1 MPENTTMQGKTVLI
15 TGAGS
20 GIGRETARGLAL
32 AGASIVMTCTSR
44 EKTGPVCDALKKET
58 GNSAIDLMH
67 LDLASPESIRE
78 FAAEFSRRYTHLHVL
93 INNAG
98 IFSLKRQET
107 PQGFERTVAV
117 NYLGPFLLT
126 RLLLPVITQTAGSR
140 IINVASDAYTQGRI
154 DPDDFHLQKNYSGIK
169 AYGASKFA
177 LILFTLE
184 LADRL
189 RHTGVTVNVL
199 HPGTVA
205 TGIWQLWPG
214 TWYQG
219 LIDRVMG
226 MFSSTTG
233 EAARTSI
240 CLAASAAVQ
249 GITGAYFAKEKQ
261 KDLAPKCMDAD
272 LQKRLWQL
280 SEKLTGLNKGSF
292 NDVHPAG
299 IAL

>member
-1 MPENTTMQGKTVLI
+1 MQGKTVLI
-15 TGAGS
+15 TGGGS
-20 GIGRETARGLAL
+20 GIGKETALGLAR
-32 AGASIVMTCTSR
+32 AGASIVMTGTSIA
-44 EKTGPVCDALKKET
+44 KTGPVCEAIKKET
-58 GNSAIDLMH
+58 GNSAVELMQ
-67 LDLASPESIRE
+67 LDLDSPASIRE
-78 FAAEFSRRYTHLHVL
+78 FAAEFSRRHTQLHVL

-107 PQGFERTVAV
+107 PEGFERTIAV

-140 IINVASDAYTQGRI
+140 IINVASDAYIQGSI
-154 DPDDFHLQKNYSGIK
+154 DPDDFHLQKNYRGIK

-226 MFSSTTG
+226 MFSSTTE

-240 CLAASAAVQ
+240 YLASSDEVQ
-249 GITGAYFAKEKQ
+249 SVTGTYFSKGQQ
-261 KDLAPKCMDAD
+261 KNLAPKCLDTV
-272 LQKRLWQL
+272 LQKKLWQL
-280 SEKLTGLNKGSF
+280 SEKLTGLHKGSF